1 MNDSDISIDGRIKVL
16 EERYNRLVRNGKNT
30 DGEGVLRRIRRTINK
45 AKRGVVLA

>member
-1 MNDSDISIDGRIKVL
+1 MNDFDISIDGRIKVL

-45 AKRGVVLA
+45 AKRGIVLA